1 MLQSSPR
8 GTGDSGEYVAA
19 AANLAAFERPSL
31 TAEERARVHIDV
43 PKLTGADGRQ
53 DTLHFWMYP
62 LVAALPLR
70 AVTAAGLDPAWAF
83 AAVNVA
89 LLLAAAAVAATRLDW
104 PALAVV
110 FASPILWWT
119 DKIHTEVFTFSLL
132 AIAFTLLPGTP
143 GAALAAIGIAA
154 AQNPPLVVVLAIAAA
169 ASWIAEPTRRRQ
181 TAAGLAAGVAI
192 AALHPVYYWI
202 RLGRAAPL
210 ADAASPG
217 VPTIRGY
224 GAVLWDLNIGL
235 LPHDPWIALAVLVSI
250 GLAWSSRDRPL
261 TGAYRIAAVL
271 SAAWL
276 LFVFSQMINMN
287 HGGTPGMSRYALW
300 LIPLA
305 IPFLADPGTAG
316 ARPWMR
322 AAIASAAVLWSV
334 WLFRPAAPERYLEP
348 APAAMYVWTH
358 YPALDNPVPEIF
370 VERLRHG
377 ELFRLTAATPD
388 CSKVLLWRGE
398 WPQVCPAQPAPDWC
412 SRGSCY
418 ANRAS
423 DGRYRFV
430 GVARFRNRAW

>member
-1 MLQSSPR
+1 VLSSTPR

-31 TAEERARVHIDV
+31 TAEERARVKIDV
-43 PKLTGADGRQ
+43 AKLTGADGRQ
-53 DTLHFWMYP
+53 DTLHFWLYP
-62 LVAALPLR
+62 LFAALPLR
-70 AVTAAGLDPAWAF
+70 AATRAGIDPAWAF
-83 AAVNVA
+83 AAVNVV
-89 LLLAAAAVAATRLDW
+89 LLLSAAAIASTRLEW
-104 PALAVV
+104 PALAVL

-119 DKIHTEVFTFSLL
+119 DKIHSEVFTFSLL
-132 AIAFTLLPGTP
+132 TIAFALLPRTP
-143 GAALAAIGIAA
+143 GAAVVALGIAA

-169 ASWIAEPTRRRQ
+169 AAWIAEPGRRRQ
-181 TAAGLAAGVAI
+181 VAAGVAAGIAI
-192 AALHPVYYWI
+192 AALHPFYYWM

-217 VPTIRGY
+217 VPTLRGY

-235 LPHDPWIALAVLVSI
+235 LPNYPWIAIAALVAIALS
-250 GLAWSSRDRPL
+250 WTRHEHRSPR
-261 TGAYRIAAVL
+261 AYRIAALL
-271 SAAWL
+271 SGVWL

-305 IPFLADPGTAG
+305 MPFLADAAAPRAG
-316 ARPWMR
+316 
-322 AAIASAAVLWSV
+322 AAIAIAAAVWSV
-334 WLFRPAAPERYLEP
+334 WLFRPAVPEHYLTPSRP
-348 APAAMYVWTH
+348 AMFLWTH
-358 YPALDNPVPEIF
+358 HPGLDNPVPEIF

-398 WPQVCPAQPAPDWC
+398 WPQVCAAQPTPDWC
-412 SRGSCY
+412 VLGSCY
-418 ANRAS
+418 ANRGG

-430 GVARFRNRAW
+430 RVARFRNRAW